1 MNNAVFDKTMENA
14 LSNRNIKL
22 MRTDNRKY
30 YLVSEPNYRTKK
42 IVFWKYVSNRNEEN
56 NGSDG

>member
-1 MNNAVFDKTMENA
+1 
-14 LSNRNIKL
+14 

-42 IVFWKYVSNRNEEN
+42 KKVFWKYVSNRNEEN